1 MIRTLGG
8 VATGIATAILLMMII
23 EFAGNQV
30 FPPPRVD
37 LNNPNAP
44 MAMPLPNL
52 LFPLLGWF
60 LAALAG
66 GWVAIWVSNR
76 QWTSWLVAASVIA
89 GQLLSYLLGR
99 HPLWLMA
106 AGVAAPLIAAWLAQ
120 KLPRRRGRL

>member
-8 VATGIATAILLMMII
+8 VATGIAVAIALMMII
-23 EFAGNQV
+23 EFVGNQV
-30 FPPPRVD
+30 FPPPTVD

-44 MAMPLPNL
+44 MAMPLPNQ
-52 LFPLLGWF
+52 LFPLAGWF

-76 QWTSWLVAASVIA
+76 PWTSWLVAASVIA

-99 HPLWLMA
+99 HPMWLMA
-106 AGVAAPLIAAWLAQ
+106 AGVVAPLIAAWLAQ